1 MRKLITGGLIAVL
14 SLAVAAVAL
23 AQNPAP
29 TADLKISV
37 SPKRVGTKANPRS
50 GRLELSA
57 ETNRAAKATASKI
70 EIWLPKGAKLSTR
83 GLPACSNGKINA
95 EGAAACP
102 AGSKAGSGEADAL
115 LNPNATTPA
124 PIKFIVTAFTGGKLN
139 AADAAANQFP
149 SSMVGKEV
157 INFHLKSDSPAVDQA
172 LAGVITTV
180 RGSRTYGQKLTI
192 NIAANLQQPA
202 PGTYSALQS
211 LETSIGLKRGN
222 NILMKLVD
230 CPSSRELQYQLQL
243 TFVPNPNPPAK
254 SKVKS
259 TDAAACSG

>member
-1 MRKLITGGLIAVL
+1 MRKLITGGVIAAL

-37 SPKRVGTKANPRS
+37 TPKKVGTKANPRS

-57 ETNRAAKATASKI
+57 VTNRESKATASKI
-70 EIWLPKGAKLSTR
+70 EIWIPKGAPLSIK
-83 GLPACSNGKINA
+83 GLPTCANGKINSQGRA
-95 EGAAACP
+95 SCP
-102 AGSKAGSGEADAL
+102 AGARAGSGEADAL
-115 LNPNATTPA
+115 LNPYAATPA
-124 PIKFIVTAFTGGKLN
+124 PIKFIVTAIVGGKLN

-149 SSMVGKEV
+149 SSMVGKPY
-157 INFHLKSDSPAVDQA
+157 INFHLTSDSPSVDQA
-172 LAGVITTV
+172 LVGVITTV
-180 RGSRTYGQKLTI
+180 RGNRTYGQKLTI
-192 NIAANLQQPA
+192 NIAENLQQPA
-202 PGTYSALQS
+202 PGTFSALQS

-222 NILMKLVD
+222 NILMKLQD

-243 TFVPNPNPPAK
+243 TFVPNPTPPAK

>member
-29 TADLKISV
+29 TADLTIKV
-37 SPKRVGTKANPRS
+37 SPKKVGTKKKPRS
-50 GRLELSA
+50 GRLELA
-57 ETNRAAKATASKI
+57 AKTNRESKATASKI
-70 EIWLPKGAKLSTR
+70 EIWLPKGAPVSTK

-95 EGAAACP
+95 EGAASCP
-102 AGSKAGSGEADAL
+102 TGSKAGSGEADAL

-124 PIKFIVTAFTGGKLN
+124 PIKFIVTVFAGGRLN
-139 AADAAANQFP
+139 AADAAANQYP

-157 INFHLKSDSPAVDQA
+157 INFHLKSDAPEVDQA
-172 LAGVITTV
+172 LAGVITKV
-180 RGSRTYGQKLTI
+180 RGSRAYGQKLTI

-211 LETSIGLKRGN
+211 LEASIGLKRGKN
-222 NILMKLVD
+222 MLMKLQD

-243 TFVPNPNPPAK
+243 TFVPNPSPPAK

-259 TDAAACSG
+259 TDSTVCSG